1 MIKDFYKINIFLTLA
16 REKSF
21 SKASKKLGISQPA
34 VTQQIRLLEQ
44 FLGTTLIDRK
54 KSGILLT
61 KDGERIYDL
70 SLDYEKFIYGFEKE
84 VFNLLGKEVE
94 FRIGTTSTIGN
105 YVLPK
110 YIANLKS
117 IIGNDIFVK
126 ISEQNDIMSDLKNN
140 KLDLAIC
147 DDYTDIDGCI
157 SHEWLN
163 LELTICSN
171 VKLPE
176 TLTKNQLFEY
186 KWICRGEESST
197 RRVVKEAFK
206 KLGISCNNFDI
217 ISTLTTD
224 TSIKHTLL
232 NSDKN
237 TPILSILPRH
247 VLENEIR
254 YGNIFVSSLEGAEF
268 FKAIHI
274 YYQKEKKHDVY
285 LKGTLAQLQK
295 S

>member
-34 VTQQIRLLEQ
+34 VTQQIKLLEQ

-70 SLDYEKFIYGFEKE
+70 AIDYEKFIYDFEKK

-105 YVLPK
+105 YILPK

-117 IIGNDIFVK
+117 IINNDVFIK
-126 ISEQNDIMSDLKNN
+126 IGEYKDIISDLNN
-140 KLDLAIC
+140 EKLDMSIC
-147 DDYTDIDGCI
+147 EDFDSIEGCI
-157 SHEWLN
+157 SHEWMK
-163 LELTICSN
+163 LELVVCSN
-171 VKLPE
+171 VKLPKV
-176 TLTKNQLFEY
+176 LTKKQLFDY

-197 RRVVKEAFK
+197 RKVVKEAFK
-206 KLGISCNNFDI
+206 RLSISCHNFDI

-232 NSDKN
+232 NSDQK
-237 TPILSILPRH
+237 TPILSILPKY
-247 VLENEIR
+247 VLENEIK
-254 YGNIFVSSLEGAEF
+254 YGNIFISQIEGAEL
-268 FKAIHI
+268 FKTIYI
-274 YYQKEKKHDVY
+274 YYKKDKKNDVY
-285 LKGTLAQLQK
+285 LKGTLSLLQK
-295 S
+295 N